1 MAKRVSVCL
10 EVRRMG
16 WLKQAVA
23 VALLAALM
31 GPAAP
36 AQQSQEPADLDA
48 RFDRLAEMTAQE
60 MRSLGVPG
68 AALGIIYQGRRFTRG
83 LGATNVD
90 HPLTVTDETLFQ
102 IGSITKTFTGT
113 LLLRLAEEG
122 KLDLNAPVRRYLPGF
137 RVSDPAASEKA
148 TVRDLLTHVGGWEG
162 DVFEGYGEGD
172 DAASRYVEALA
183 EVEQLAPLGTIWS
196 YNNSG
201 FVVAG
206 HVAEAVTGDTYED
219 ALHQYVLDPLGL
231 EQCFIRPADVMT
243 HRFAVGHGG
252 GPSGARVLRP
262 WPIGRYAAAAGAL
275 ACSVRDLL
283 RYARFHLGEI
293 EVPEVLNAEALRRMH
308 QPILTKHGSQARM
321 ALTWHIDSL
330 EGVDLVSHG
339 GGTLGQI
346 SMLTLVPERDF
357 AFALLTNAGAGGQLT
372 RNIRR
377 AALKSF
383 LGLTETDPE
392 PIQADEEQL
401 RQYVGHYARPFAE
414 VELTLKEGSLQAQII
429 PKRGFPNR
437 EAPVPPPGPP
447 FPVGLYRED
456 GLIVL
461 EGPRKGSSADIIRLE
476 DGSIGWLRLGGRIH
490 RRVE

>member
-1 MAKRVSVCL
+1 M
-10 EVRRMG
+10 
-16 WLKQAVA
+16 VA
-23 VALLAALM
+23 VALLAAVM
-31 GPAAP
+31 GTAAL
-36 AQQSQEPADLDA
+36 AQQNPSPADLDA
-48 RFDRLAEMTAQE
+48 RFDELAEMTAVE
-60 MRSLGVPG
+60 MKSLGVPG
-68 AALGIIYQGRRFTRG
+68 AALGIMYQGRRFTRG
-83 LGATNVD
+83 LGVTNVD

-113 LLLRLAEEG
+113 LLLSLAEEG
-122 KLDLNAPVRRYLPGF
+122 KLDLNAPVRRYLPDF
-137 RVSDPAASEKA
+137 RVSDPEASEKA

-172 DAASRYVEALA
+172 DASARYVEALA
-183 EVEQLAPLGTIWS
+183 EVEQLAPLGTVWS

-206 HVAEAVTGDTYED
+206 HVVEAVTGDTYED
-219 ALHQYVLDPLGL
+219 ALHEHVLDPLGL

-243 HRFAVGHGG
+243 HRFAVGHGAG
-252 GPSGARVLRP
+252 SSGARVLRP

-293 EVPEVLNAEALRRMH
+293 EAPEVLAAEALQRMH
-308 QPILTKHGSQARM
+308 RPILTKHGSQARM
-321 ALTWHIDSL
+321 ALTWHVDSV

-346 SMLTLVPERDF
+346 SMLTLVPERGF
-357 AFALLTNAGAGGQLT
+357 AFALLTNAGGGGQLT
-372 RNIRR
+372 RQIRR
-377 AALKSF
+377 AALESF
-383 LGLTETDPE
+383 LGLTVTDPE
-392 PIQADEEQL
+392 PIEAAEERL
-401 RQYVGHYARPFAE
+401 RQYVGRYVRPFSD
-414 VELTLKEGSLQAQII
+414 VVVTLNDGKLLAQLI

-437 EAPVPPPGPP
+437 EAPVPPPRPP

-456 GLIVL
+456 GLVVL
-461 EGPRKGSSADIIRLE
+461 EGPRKGSTADVIRLE
-476 DGSIGWLRLGGRIH
+476 DGSIGWLRMGGRIH